1 MKSLYKIWWISLF
14 VKLLLAAIIPLSADE
29 AYYWVWGQRLQLSY
43 FDHPPLVSWLT
54 YLGNNLSFL
63 GHAVRWPA
71 VLLGHCMIL
80 FWIDIFRDKISIEKN
95 QTLIYLI
102 LFSPLLGFGSLIVT
116 PDLPVIFF
124 WSAAIW
130 SCLRIFENQKLIDY
144 ALFGAFLGLGF
155 LSKYHIVL
163 FIPCLLF
170 YLTFEKRWSE
180 VKLLGVALTVLF
192 GFIFSLPVLIWN
204 YQNDFQSFMFQI
216 NHGFTRPNYKFSW
229 TSTYLLGQLLIIFP
243 PILWAAFKVRVP
255 KQFKFLSYCAW
266 VPLAFFFM
274 TSFKALVEANWPI
287 IAYPAVLALAAIS
300 DLSKKTLKI
309 YMAFWGTIVALVLA
323 TLFIPQL
330 RSLNKKI
337 SEPYVF
343 QEIAHEVLGYNPLY
357 GNSYQMSSSL
367 WYFRKDP
374 VFKLSGISR
383 YDYFDTF
390 PEAKPQ
396 GSEFY
401 LVRKQGQQIPEWL
414 STEGWQAEKIKD
426 LKESFELIHLKR

>member
-1 MKSLYKIWWISLF
+1 MKSLYKIWWISLL

-54 YLGNNLSFL
+54 YIGNSLSFL

-71 VLLGHCMIL
+71 VILGHCMIL
-80 FWIDIFRDKISIEKN
+80 FWIDIFKEKVSLDKTK
-95 QTLIYLI
+95 TLIYLI

-130 SCLRIFENQKLIDY
+130 SCLRIFEKQTLKDY
-144 ALFGAFLGLGF
+144 ALFGALLGLGF

-163 FIPCLLF
+163 FIPCLLI
-170 YLTFEKRWSE
+170 YLTFEKKWPE
-180 VKLLGVALTVLF
+180 VKAKGVFLTLLF

-204 YQNDFQSFMFQI
+204 YQNEFQSFMFQI
-216 NHGFTRPNYKFSW
+216 NHGFKRPSYKISW
-229 TSTYLLGQLLIIFP
+229 TLTYLLGQILVIFP
-243 PILWAAFKVRVP
+243 TVLWAALKARP
-255 KQFKFLSYCAW
+255 QTQFRFLYYCAW
-266 VPLAFFFM
+266 VPLAFFFL

-287 IAYPAVLALAAIS
+287 IAYPAIVALAAIGNF
-300 DLSKKTLKI
+300 SKRSLQI
-309 YMAFWGTIVALVLA
+309 YIAFWGTIVTIVLS

-337 SEPYVF
+337 SEPYIY
-343 QEIAHEVLGYNPLY
+343 QEIAENLKDYNPLY

-390 PEAKPQ
+390 PEAKPK
-396 GSEFY
+396 GNEFY
-401 LVRKQGQQIPEWL
+401 LVRKQNQNTPDWL
-414 STEGWQAEKIKD
+414 TNDGWTSEKIKD
-426 LKESFELIHLKR
+426 LKESYELIHFKR

>member
-1 MKSLYKIWWISLF
+1 MKSLYKIWWISLL
-14 VKLLLAAIIPLSADE
+14 VKLFLAAVIPLSADE

-54 YLGNNLSFL
+54 YLGNIFSSV

-71 VLLGHCMIL
+71 VILGHCMIL
-80 FWIDIFRDKISIEKN
+80 VWIDIFKDKISVEKTR
-95 QTLIYLI
+95 TLIYLI

-130 SCLRIFENQKLIDY
+130 SCLRIFEKQALRDY
-144 ALFGAFLGLGF
+144 ALFGAILGLGF

-163 FIPCLLF
+163 FVPCLLF
-170 YLTFEKRWSE
+170 YLTFEKKWSD
-180 VKLLGVALTVLF
+180 VKIKGVCLTLVF
-192 GFIFSLPVLIWN
+192 GLIFSLPVLIWN

-216 NHGFTRPNYKFSW
+216 NHGFTRPSYKVSW
-229 TSTYLLGQLLIIFP
+229 TLTYLAGQLLIIFP
-243 PILWAAFKVRVP
+243 TVLWAALKARP
-255 KQFKFLSYCAW
+255 QKDLRFLYYCSW
-266 VPLAFFFM
+266 VPLAFFLL

-287 IAYPAVLALAAIS
+287 IAYPAVLALAAIAG
-300 DLSKKTLKI
+300 LSKNSLRI
-309 YMAFWGTIVALVLA
+309 YIGFWGTTVVLVLS

-337 SEPYVF
+337 SEPYIF
-343 QEIAHEVLGYNPLY
+343 QEIAQEVSGYNPLY

-390 PEAKPQ
+390 PESKPQ
-396 GSEFY
+396 ADEFY
-401 LVRKQGQQIPEWL
+401 LVVKKNQNIPEWVL
-414 STEGWQAEKIKD
+414 NEGWHSEKIKD
-426 LKESFELIHLKR
+426 LKESFELIHFKR